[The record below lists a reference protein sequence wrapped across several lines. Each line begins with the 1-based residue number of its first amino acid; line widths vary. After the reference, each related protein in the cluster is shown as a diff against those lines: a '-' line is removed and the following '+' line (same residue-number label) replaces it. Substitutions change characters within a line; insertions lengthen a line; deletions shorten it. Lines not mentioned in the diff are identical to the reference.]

1 MPRSIAASFR
11 RNRVSR
17 LSVPPSTMSAPWRMS
32 RAVAEWASFETASMA
47 ISEFTDRRRSA
58 AASAFGRSTSDSEY
72 SDCRC
77 RFVSS
82 TTSGSTRRRWPTPA
96 RARRSEEILPSAPRP
111 TTEARARDSARWP
124 SAPISAR
131 TVCRR
136 YRSGRPTA
144 RGTDGRL
151 MTLSGRERSDRSA
164 RFVSGPPQRGSPIKR
179 DRIRERREGP
189 PASRFGAL
197 LEGEK
202 SVVEVELVLLRDRVP
217 VFFPFLE
224 DRVEQRAHDLAEL
237 LNLRAKASE
246 FLHHFL
252 VGRRHSRPLNAA
264 ITAYVLIPLPS
275 VLDANYRNGTVSDSC
290 DFSGDVRGLDHV
302 RRGPRGPAL
311 RGPGHPRDL
320 GTDRALPL
328 VRDRVLRDPGPLPAA
343 RGASRRSSR
352 RRVRSRER
360 RDEGRR
366 SRPRASGAP
375 SARRADSKDLC
386 PATRAARDRPNRGLS
401 RRPSLAPRSSVGG
414 TV

>member
-1 MPRSIAASFR
+1 MPDGGIAAALASGMPRWIAGSFR
-11 RNRVSR
+11 RNRVSS
-17 LSVPPSTMSAPWRMS
+17 LSVPSSTMSAPWRMS

-82 TTSGSTRRRWPTPA
+82 TTSRSTRRRWPTPA
-96 RARRSEEILPSAPRP
+96 RARRSEQILPSAPRP
-111 TTEARARDSARWP
+111 TTAARARDSARWP

-151 MTLSGRERSDRSA
+151 MTLSGRER
-164 RFVSGPPQRGSPIKR
+164 
-179 DRIRERREGP
+179 
-189 PASRFGAL
+189 
-197 LEGEK
+197 EK
-202 SVVEVELVLLRDRVP
+202 SVVEAELVFLRDRVP

-275 VLDANYRNGTVSDSC
+275 VLDANSRNGTVSDSLR
-290 DFSGDVRGLDHV
+290 FQW
-302 RRGPRGPAL
+302 RRPR
-311 RGPGHPRDL
+311 
-320 GTDRALPL
+320 
-328 VRDRVLRDPGPLPAA
+328 
-343 RGASRRSSR
+343 S
-352 RRVRSRER
+352 
-360 RDEGRR
+360 R
-366 SRPRASGAP
+366 SRPPRPPGPRP
-375 SARRADSKDLC
+375 SRPRPPPRS
-386 PATRAARDRPNRGLS
+386 RDRS
-401 RRPSLAPRSSVGG
+401 RPPPRPRSRPPRS
-414 TV
+414 

>member
-17 LSVPPSTMSAPWRMS
+17 LSVPSSTMSASRRIS
-32 RAVAEWASFETASMA
+32 RAVAEWTSFETASMS

-72 SDCRC
+72 KDCRC

-82 TTSGSTRRRWPTPA
+82 TTSRSTRRRWPTPA
-96 RARRSEEILPSAPRP
+96 RARRSEETLPSAPRP
-111 TTEARARDSARWP
+111 TTATRARDSARWP

-275 VLDANYRNGTVSDSC
+275 VLDANSRNGTVSDSLR
-290 DFSGDVRGLDHV
+290 FQW
-302 RRGPRGPAL
+302 RRPR
-311 RGPGHPRDL
+311 
-320 GTDRALPL
+320 
-328 VRDRVLRDPGPLPAA
+328 
-343 RGASRRSSR
+343 S
-352 RRVRSRER
+352 
-360 RDEGRR
+360 R
-366 SRPRASGAP
+366 SRPPRPPGPRP
-375 SARRADSKDLC
+375 SRPRPPPRS
-386 PATRAARDRPNRGLS
+386 RDRSRPPSRPRSRPPRSWPSPRGARCFS
-401 RRPSLAPRSSVGG
+401 AIVPPPSSLAGTERRRSA
-414 TV
+414 